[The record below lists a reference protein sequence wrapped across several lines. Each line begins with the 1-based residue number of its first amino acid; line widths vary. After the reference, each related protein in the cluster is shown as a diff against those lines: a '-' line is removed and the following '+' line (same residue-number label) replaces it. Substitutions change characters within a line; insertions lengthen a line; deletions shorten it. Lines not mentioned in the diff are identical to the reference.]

1 MARGPAQRQGG
12 RPVPQPPCPDRASD
26 LRKRYT
32 HTAAGLNHP
41 GAGSPTGGRAA
52 AGTRP
57 DQACGCLAVA
67 GLLIEA
73 SRCGPTAERL
83 ALCNSEDTAGSRDS
97 VVGYGAWMFALVA
110 L

>member
-1 MARGPAQRQGG
+1 M
-12 RPVPQPPCPDRASD
+12 PQPPCPNRASD
-26 LRKRYT
+26 LRKRYIRRKDG
-32 HTAAGLNHP
+32 AAGLNQP
-41 GAGSPTGGRAA
+41 GAGAPTGGRAA

-73 SRCGPTAERL
+73 SRRGPTAERL

-97 VVGYGAWMFALVA
+97 VVGYAAWMFASVA